1 MIPVARAAMEDQ
13 RTQSEG
19 IATNTEPATVWNTVV
34 AFDESNDVTNHAL
47 APAFTLFSS
56 MGGPELEKIQATLGP
71 ALTVHTNAFWL
82 DRRMFERFEAVDL
95 SEADEETH
103 HFVEDTFKKFRLKGI
118 DMSEEEQAKLKEIDS
133 QLSCLEILFS
143 QRATKAMD
151 DNALIVHSRDGLA
164 GLSDEQIASFEQEA
178 GTFRIPLL
186 NFTNQPLQADLP
198 NPATRRALLDASIRR
213 GLGDFKS
220 SDTRQ
225 LVVDIAKLRAER
237 ATLLGQPHHA
247 QVVAMKGMAGDSQSI
262 IDLLTSVAS
271 RAVQAVDREQE
282 NLRALVEDDPLN
294 DGLEAGDWA
303 FYQEKLR
310 GQVTVGDSALKPYL
324 ALSNVVEKGIYYAA
338 EKLFGL
344 TFTPRP
350 DIAG

>member
-1 MIPVARAAMEDQ
+1 
-13 RTQSEG
+13 
-19 IATNTEPATVWNTVV
+19 
-34 AFDESNDVTNHAL
+34 
-47 APAFTLFSS
+47 
-56 MGGPELEKIQATLGP
+56 
-71 ALTVHTNAFWL
+71 
-82 DRRMFERFEAVDL
+82 
-95 SEADEETH
+95 
-103 HFVEDTFKKFRLKGI
+103 
-118 DMSEEEQAKLKEIDS
+118 
-133 QLSCLEILFS
+133 
-143 QRATKAMD
+143 
-151 DNALIVHSRDGLA
+151 
-164 GLSDEQIASFEQEA
+164 
-178 GTFRIPLL
+178 
-186 NFTNQPLQADLP
+186 
-198 NPATRRALLDASIRR
+198 
-213 GLGDFKS
+213 
-220 SDTRQ
+220 
-225 LVVDIAKLRAER
+225 
-237 ATLLGQPHHA
+237 
-247 QVVAMKGMAGDSQSI
+247 MAGDSQSI